1 MPRWVLAFI
10 LLSGCAFS
18 ISGPPPDRPRNQ
30 IPKCDTGKGL
40 VALDGVMATTSGIV
54 AMAFVANDL
63 GAAALLPLAIGAVYL
78 GGAIHGNK
86 AADECRV
93 AMDEF
98 ESSIAARD
106 TLRVID
112 NENEGQPYPRR
123 AAVDA
128 QPLPPIPVQPP
139 PQQQPVAPPP
149 QPQQQP
155 PPQQPQPK
163 APAKQPAPKQDDDD
177 WGDFWRE
184 VQ

>member
-30 IPKCDTGKGL
+30 IPKCDSGKGL
-40 VALDGVMATTSGIV
+40 VALDGVMATASGV
-54 AMAFVANDL
+54 AAMSFVANDL
-63 GAAALLPLAIGAVYL
+63 GAVALLPLAIGAVYL
-78 GGAIHGNK
+78 GGAVHGNR
-86 AADECRV
+86 AADECRA

-98 ESSIAARD
+98 ESSLAARD
-106 TLRVID
+106 QLRAID
-112 NENEGQPYPRR
+112 NDNVEPPLPRR

-128 QPLPPIPVQPP
+128 QPQVAI
-139 PQQQPVAPPP
+139 PVAPTPP
-149 QPQQQP
+149 PRQQPLQPEQQPQQP
-155 PPQQPQPK
+155 PPPPPK
-163 APAKQPAPKQDDDD
+163 AKKKPAPKQEEED

>member
-30 IPKCDTGKGL
+30 IPKCDSGKGL
-40 VALDGVMATTSGIV
+40 VALDGVMATTAGII
-54 AMAFVANDL
+54 AMAVVANDG
-63 GAAALLPLAIGAVYL
+63 GAAALLPLAIGTVYL
-78 GGAIHGNK
+78 GGAVHGNR

-98 ESSIAARD
+98 ESSLAARD
-106 TLRVID
+106 TIPNLD
-112 NENEGQPYPRR
+112 SNEQPAPRPR
-123 AAVDA
+123 HAAVDA
-128 QPLPPIPVQPP
+128 QPAPPIPVMQPQPLPPPVQQQPP
-139 PQQQPVAPPP
+139 PQQQP
-149 QPQQQP
+149 
-155 PPQQPQPK
+155 QPQPR
-163 APAKQPAPKQDDDD
+163 PPVKQAPKQNDD

>member
-30 IPKCDTGKGL
+30 IPQCDSGKGL
-40 VALDGVMATTSGIV
+40 VALDGLMATTAGIV
-54 AMAFVANDL
+54 AMAVVADDG

-78 GGAIHGNK
+78 GGAVHGNR

-98 ESSIAARD
+98 ESSLAARD
-106 TLRVID
+106 QIRAID
-112 NENEGQPYPRR
+112 EQNERPRPR
-123 AAVDA
+123 PAAVDS
-128 QPLPPIPVQPP
+128 QPTPPIPVRVVQAPQPAP
-139 PQQQPVAPPP
+139 PAPPVQAPQQS
-149 QPQQQP
+149 
-155 PPQQPQPK
+155 QPK
-163 APAKQPAPKQDDDD
+163 APVKQPPPPAKDDD
-177 WGDFWRE
+177 WTDFWRE